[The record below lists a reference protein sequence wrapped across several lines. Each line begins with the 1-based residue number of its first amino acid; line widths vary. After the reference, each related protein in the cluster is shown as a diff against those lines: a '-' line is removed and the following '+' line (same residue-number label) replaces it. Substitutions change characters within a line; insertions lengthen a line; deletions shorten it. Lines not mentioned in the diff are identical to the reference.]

1 MTIIFLT
8 TDNRSDEEA
17 VMQSREVYTITQLA
31 QRWQCS
37 TDAIYDMVRR
47 GDIKSFRVGKAIRF
61 TAEAVAEYEKR

>member
-1 MTIIFLT
+1 
-8 TDNRSDEEA
+8 
-17 VMQSREVYTITQLA
+17 MQLRDIYTIDQLA

-37 TDAIYDMVRR
+37 PDAIYDMVRR

>member
-1 MTIIFLT
+1 MTIKFLT

-17 VMQSREVYTITQLA
+17 VMQLREVYTITQLA

-37 TDAIYDMVRR
+37 ADAIYDMVRR

>member
-1 MTIIFLT
+1 
-8 TDNRSDEEA
+8 
-17 VMQSREVYTITQLA
+17 MQLREVYTITQLA

-61 TAEAVAEYEKR
+61 TAEAVAEYEKDERRTTPHVKYKQTT

>member
-1 MTIIFLT
+1 MTIKFLT

-37 TDAIYDMVRR
+37 ADAIYDMVRR

-61 TAEAVAEYEKR
+61 TAEAVAEYENR